1 MRFSAVFG
9 MFLEIC
15 FAFDSETDKTPKN
28 STLFSVVLS
37 LDTIGGGGV
46 EWGKWAFFLIVPE
59 KRRKRRTKTMRK
71 KSLRFISAALA
82 VSMMASTL
90 PVGAF
95 ALEVGAGETTAAV
108 SEQEAAT
115 VLSHD
120 GGTINAG
127 HYIMESGNYTGGFT
141 IDTTGDVTIDITGEV
156 TVTGVVKFLHVTGT
170 GKVII
175 NGTKDG
181 VDQKIKMTTNCKTVD
196 TEDTGIV
203 YLDAAG
209 ADVTC
214 NGGDYYSV
222 ETSNVVSAYSVF
234 CVKDGSLKLNE
245 VTAEAGNRTG
255 VVDCGKTNSSASV
268 EIHGGSFKASGI
280 DSEVI
285 DCRYKGSVSI
295 YNAKLE
301 MHNGGNYVLSAS
313 GSSADLKIYNSTVVG
328 ENENSCVTVQHGGS
342 FWAEN
347 CEFTSVG
354 NQNYNGGL
362 LYMLSGKATI
372 KDSNYVAEQNGVT
385 GILAQYLGF
394 ASLNGPHKLTVENT
408 KIKGCENAL
417 SFGYDPEG
425 SDIKLKNVTFED
437 NETDIY
443 LKNDS
448 STPTNAP
455 QVELD
460 EGTKDTAGAITVQ
473 VANPAE
479 GVQITTKTTGKDY
492 QQSLKLTSKNDG
504 WLIGYKKDADG
515 DADGE
520 YRYLTQREDD
530 KHFGLNTINA
540 TATTG
545 EGDDVITLG
554 PYAQLKEGTPV
565 NLTADIPDNARVT
578 GWKAEKIAAEG
589 VTEVY
594 GVVDYDHENPET
606 AILTMPKGDLTVT
619 AEYEIIV
626 DPGTSDTD
634 YGGDIAAG
642 VVIGGIAAV
651 GAYEV
656 GTGLYRILAM
666 DDVAMPTNR
675 IALAKLLWE
684 RAGKPEPEST
694 ALYSD
699 ISAEDTDA
707 QKAARW
713 AVEQGLMNDAEDGK
727 FHPAFPVSKLRV
739 CLTWENAKQKGLFD

>member
-1 MRFSAVFG
+1 
-9 MFLEIC
+9 
-15 FAFDSETDKTPKN
+15 
-28 STLFSVVLS
+28 
-37 LDTIGGGGV
+37 
-46 EWGKWAFFLIVPE
+46 
-59 KRRKRRTKTMRK
+59 MRK

-108 SEQEAAT
+108 SEQKAAT
-115 VLSHD
+115 SHRLE
-120 GGTINAG
+120 GGEIIDDVAYGTV
-127 HYIMESGNYTGGFT
+127 YTLSGNYTQGIT
-141 IDTTGDVTIDITGEV
+141 IKTKQDITINIDNEVTI
-156 TVTGVVKFLHVTGT
+156 TGVAKFLDVTGT
-170 GKVII
+170 GKVTI

-181 VDQKIKMTTNCKTVD
+181 VDQKIKMTTDCNVMNTG
-196 TEDTGIV
+196 DTGVV
-203 YLDAAG
+203 YLEAAG

-214 NGGDYYSV
+214 NGGDYYSE
-222 ETSNVVSAYSVF
+222 ETSDAVSTYSVF

-245 VTAEAGNRTG
+245 VIAEAGKLTR
-255 VVDCGKTNSSASV
+255 VVDCGVYTTSSLATV
-268 EIHGGSFKASGI
+268 EIQRGTFKAAGNNSG
-280 DSEVI
+280 VI
-285 DCRYKGSVSI
+285 HCGNKGTMTI
-295 YNAKLE
+295 NNATLE
-301 MHNGGNYVLSAS
+301 MHNGGNYVLAAS
-313 GSSADLKIYNSTVVG
+313 GSSAELKIYNSTVVG

-347 CEFTSVG
+347 CKFTSVG

-362 LYMLSGKATI
+362 LYMLSGEATI

-408 KIKGCENAL
+408 KIKGCKKAFNL
-417 SFGYDPEG
+417 DYDPEG

-437 NETDIY
+437 NETDLY
-443 LKNDS
+443 LKNS
-448 STPTNAP
+448 TETPTNAP

-479 GVQITTKTTGKDY
+479 GVQITTKTTDEDY
-492 QQSLKLTSKNDG
+492 QQNLKLASKNDG

-515 DADGE
+515 E
-520 YRYLTQREDD
+520 YRYLTQREGDTY
-530 KHFGLNTINA
+530 FGLNTINA

-545 EGDDVITLG
+545 EGDNATTLES
-554 PYAQLKEGTPV
+554 YAQLTEGTPV
-565 NLTADIPDNARVT
+565 KLTADIPGGKPCT
-578 GWKAEKIAAEG
+578 GWKVEKIAAEG
-589 VTEVY
+589 VTEVHDA
-594 GVVDYDHENPET
+594 GVIKYDPENPET
-606 AILTMPKGDLTVT
+606 ATLTMPDYDIFVT
-619 AEYEIIV
+619 AEYEYEDGSV

-713 AVEQGLMNDAEDGK
+713 AVEQELLNDAEDGK

>member
-1 MRFSAVFG
+1 
-9 MFLEIC
+9 
-15 FAFDSETDKTPKN
+15 
-28 STLFSVVLS
+28 
-37 LDTIGGGGV
+37 
-46 EWGKWAFFLIVPE
+46 
-59 KRRKRRTKTMRK
+59 MRK

-108 SEQEAAT
+108 SEQEAAK
-115 VLSHD
+115 SHRLD
-120 GGTINAG
+120 GGEKIGEEFVEAKGTV
-127 HYIMESGNYTGGFT
+127 YTLSGNYTKGIT
-141 IDTTGDVTIDITGEV
+141 IETKQDITINIDDEVTI
-156 TVTGVVKFLHVTGT
+156 TGVAKFLHVTGT
-170 GKVII
+170 GKVTI

-181 VDQKIKMTTNCKTVD
+181 ADQKIKMTTDHDHDVI
-196 TEDTGIV
+196 DTGYTGV
-203 YLDAAG
+203 VFLEAAG

-214 NGGDYYSV
+214 NGGDYYSK
-222 ETSNVVSAYSVF
+222 ETSHVGASYSVF

-245 VTAEAGNRTG
+245 VTAEAGWNTHVINCEG
-255 VVDCGKTNSSASV
+255 NSSASV
-268 EIHGGSFKASGI
+268 EIHGGNFKASESNSGGI
-280 DSEVI
+280 D
-285 DCRYKGSVSI
+285 CGGKGSVSI
-295 YNAKLE
+295 YNAKVE
-301 MHNGGNYVLSAS
+301 SGNYVLAVG
-313 GSSADLKIYNSTVVG
+313 GSSAELKIYNSTVVG
-328 ENENSCVTVQHGGS
+328 ENKSSCVTVQYGGS

-354 NQNYNGGL
+354 NQSYSGGF

-372 KDSNYVAEQNGVT
+372 KDSNYVAEQNGLT
-385 GILAQYLGF
+385 GILAQYLTVPG
-394 ASLNGPHKLTVENT
+394 LTGPHKLTVENT
-408 KIKGCENAL
+408 KIKGCKEAFNL
-417 SFGYDPEG
+417 EYDPEG
-425 SDIKLKNVTFED
+425 SDIKLKNVTFEN

-443 LKNDS
+443 LENDS
-448 STPTNAP
+448 STPANAP
-455 QVELD
+455 QVKLD

-473 VANPAE
+473 VAHPAE

-492 QQSLKLTSKNDG
+492 QQSLKLTSKNDD

-515 DADGE
+515 E
-520 YRYLTQREDD
+520 YRYLTKREGDNY
-530 KHFGLNTINA
+530 FGLNTINA

-545 EGDDVITLG
+545 EGDNATTLES
-554 PYAQLKEGTPV
+554 YAQLTEGTPV
-565 NLTADIPDNARVT
+565 KLTADIPGGKPCT
-578 GWKAEKIAAEG
+578 GWKVEKIAAEG
-589 VTEVY
+589 VTEVHDA
-594 GVVDYDHENPET
+594 GVIKYDPENPET
-606 AILTMPKGDLTVT
+606 ATLTMPDYDIFVT
-619 AEYEIIV
+619 AEYKYEGEIV
-626 DPGTSDTD
+626 DPGTGDTD

-713 AVEQGLMNDAEDGK
+713 AVEQELLNDAEDGK

>member
-1 MRFSAVFG
+1 
-9 MFLEIC
+9 
-15 FAFDSETDKTPKN
+15 
-28 STLFSVVLS
+28 
-37 LDTIGGGGV
+37 
-46 EWGKWAFFLIVPE
+46 
-59 KRRKRRTKTMRK
+59 MRK

-108 SEQEAAT
+108 SEQKAAT
-115 VLSHD
+115 PCHLD
-120 GGTINAG
+120 GGKTIG
-127 HYIMESGNYTGGFT
+127 ETFVETYGTVYTLSGNYTQGIT
-141 IDTTGDVTIDITGEV
+141 IETKQDITINIEGEV
-156 TVTGVVKFLHVTGT
+156 TITGVAKFLDVTGT
-170 GKVII
+170 GKVTI

-181 VDQKIKMTTNCKTVD
+181 VDQKIKMTTNFGEVGG
-196 TEDTGIV
+196 DTGIV

-214 NGGDYYSV
+214 NGGDYYSE
-222 ETSNVVSAYSVF
+222 ETSDVGSTYSVF

-245 VTAEAGNRTG
+245 VIAEAGESTK
-255 VVDCGKTNSSASV
+255 VVDCGVYQTSSLATV
-268 EIHGGSFKASGI
+268 EIQGGTFKAAGGNSG
-280 DSEVI
+280 VI
-285 DCRYKGSVSI
+285 DCGNKGTMTI
-295 YNAKLE
+295 NNTTLE
-301 MHNGGNYVLSAS
+301 MHNGGSYVLAVG
-313 GSSADLKIYNSTVVG
+313 GSSAELKIYNSTVVG
-328 ENENSCVTVQHGGS
+328 ENENSCVTVQSGGS

-354 NQNYNGGL
+354 NRNYNGGL

-372 KDSNYVAEQNGVT
+372 KDSNYVAEQSGVNGIRT
-385 GILAQYLGF
+385 SYMLYG
-394 ASLNGPHKLTVENT
+394 LNGPHKLTVENT

-437 NETDIY
+437 NKTDIY
-443 LKNDS
+443 LSNDS

-504 WLIGYKKDADG
+504 WLIGYEKDADG

-520 YRYLTQREDD
+520 YRYLTKREGD
-530 KHFGLNTINA
+530 KYFGLNTINA

-545 EGDDVITLG
+545 EGDNVTTLK

-565 NLTADIPDNARVT
+565 NLTADILEGKKFT
-578 GWKAEKIAAEG
+578 GWKVEKVADGTPVTGLLDAE
-589 VTEVY
+589 TENTENTSFSMPE
-594 GVVDYDHENPET
+594 YDV
-606 AILTMPKGDLTVT
+606 IIT
-619 AEYEIIV
+619 AEYENEIVV
-626 DPGTSDTD
+626 DPGTGDSD

-675 IALAKLLWE
+675 LALAKLLWE
-684 RAGKPEPEST
+684 RAGKPEPEGT

-699 ISAEDTDA
+699 ISAEDTNA

-713 AVEQGLMNDAEDGK
+713 AVEQELLNDDDSVEGELK

-739 CLTWENAKQKGLFD
+739 CLTWEKAKQKGLFDQNTEA

>member
-1 MRFSAVFG
+1 
-9 MFLEIC
+9 
-15 FAFDSETDKTPKN
+15 
-28 STLFSVVLS
+28 
-37 LDTIGGGGV
+37 
-46 EWGKWAFFLIVPE
+46 
-59 KRRKRRTKTMRK
+59 MRK

-95 ALEVGAGETTAAV
+95 ALEVGAADPAAAV
-108 SEQEAAT
+108 SEQKAAT
-115 VLSHD
+115 SHRL
-120 GGTINAG
+120 GGGEIIGEGFVKAYGTV
-127 HYIMESGNYTGGFT
+127 YTLSGNYTQSIT
-141 IDTTGDVTIDITGEV
+141 IETKQDITINIDDEVTI
-156 TVTGVVKFLHVTGT
+156 TGVAKFLDVTGT
-170 GKVII
+170 GKVTI

-181 VDQKIKMTTNCKTVD
+181 VDQKIKMTTDHDHDVI
-196 TEDTGIV
+196 DTGYTGV
-203 YLDAAG
+203 VFLEAAG

-214 NGGDYYSV
+214 NGGDYYSK
-222 ETSNVVSAYSVF
+222 ETSHVGASYSVF

-245 VTAEAGNRTG
+245 VTAEAGWNTHVINCEG
-255 VVDCGKTNSSASV
+255 NSSASV
-268 EIHGGSFKASGI
+268 EIHGGNFKASESNSGGI
-280 DSEVI
+280 D
-285 DCRYKGSVSI
+285 CGGKGSVSI
-295 YNAKLE
+295 YNAKVE
-301 MHNGGNYVLSAS
+301 SGNYVLAVG
-313 GSSADLKIYNSTVVG
+313 GSSAELKIYNSTVVG
-328 ENENSCVTVQHGGS
+328 ENKSSCVTVQYGGS

-354 NQNYNGGL
+354 NQSYSGGL
-362 LYMLSGKATI
+362 LFMLSGEATI
-372 KDSNYVAEQNGVT
+372 KDSNYVAKQNGVT
-385 GILAQYLGF
+385 GILAQYLTVPG
-394 ASLNGPHKLTVENT
+394 LTGPHKLTVENT
-408 KIKGCENAL
+408 KIKGCKEAFNL
-417 SFGYDPEG
+417 EYDPEG

-437 NETDIY
+437 NETDLY
-443 LKNDS
+443 LKNS
-448 STPTNAP
+448 TETPTNAP

-460 EGTKDTAGAITVQ
+460 EGTKDTAGAITVE
-473 VANPAE
+473 VAHPAE

-504 WLIGYKKDADG
+504 WLIGYEK

-520 YRYLTQREDD
+520 YRYLTQREGDTY
-530 KHFGLNTINA
+530 FGLNTINA

-545 EGDDVITLG
+545 EGDNVTTLK

-565 NLTADIPDNARVT
+565 NLTADILEGKKFARWKVEKVADGTPVT
-578 GWKAEKIAAEG
+578 GLLDAE
-589 VTEVY
+589 TENTENTSFSMPE
-594 GVVDYDHENPET
+594 YDV
-606 AILTMPKGDLTVT
+606 IIT
-619 AEYEIIV
+619 AEYENESIV

-713 AVEQGLMNDAEDGK
+713 AVEQELLNDAEDGK

-739 CLTWENAKQKGLFD
+739 CLTWNAAREMGLFDKTEA

>member
-1 MRFSAVFG
+1 
-9 MFLEIC
+9 
-15 FAFDSETDKTPKN
+15 
-28 STLFSVVLS
+28 
-37 LDTIGGGGV
+37 
-46 EWGKWAFFLIVPE
+46 
-59 KRRKRRTKTMRK
+59 MRK

-108 SEQEAAT
+108 SEQKAAT
-115 VLSHD
+115 PCHLD
-120 GGTINAG
+120 GGKTIG
-127 HYIMESGNYTGGFT
+127 ETFVETYGTVYTLSGNYTQGIT
-141 IDTTGDVTIDITGEV
+141 IETKQDITINIEGEV
-156 TVTGVVKFLHVTGT
+156 TITGVAKFLDVTGT
-170 GKVII
+170 GKVTI

-181 VDQKIKMTTNCKTVD
+181 ADQKIKMTTDFNVMNTG
-196 TEDTGIV
+196 DTGVV
-203 YLDAAG
+203 YLEAAG

-214 NGGDYYSV
+214 NGGDYYSK
-222 ETSNVVSAYSVF
+222 ETSDVISTYSVF
-234 CVKDGSLKLNE
+234 CVKDGSLKLNA
-245 VTAEAGNRTG
+245 VTAEAGKSTD
-255 VVDCGKTNSSASV
+255 VVDCGGTNSSASV
-268 EIHGGSFKASGI
+268 EIHGGSFKASG
-280 DSEVI
+280 SNSGVI
-285 DCRYKGSVSI
+285 DCNSKGTI
-295 YNAKLE
+295 YNATLE
-301 MHNGGNYVLSAS
+301 MHNGGSYVLAAG

-328 ENENSCVTVQHGGS
+328 ENENSCVSVQHGGS

-354 NQNYNGGL
+354 NQNYHGGL
-362 LYMLSGKATI
+362 LYMLSGEATI

-394 ASLNGPHKLTVENT
+394 AFLNGPHKLTVENT
-408 KIKGCENAL
+408 KIKGCEKAL

-460 EGTKDTAGAITVQ
+460 EGTKDTVGAITVQ

-492 QQSLKLTSKNDG
+492 QQNLKLTGKNDD
-504 WLIGYKKDADG
+504 WLIGYKK

-520 YRYLTQREDD
+520 YRYLTQRKGD
-530 KHFGLNTINA
+530 KYFGLNTINA

-545 EGDDVITLG
+545 EGDNVTTLK
-554 PYAQLKEGTPV
+554 PYAQLKKGTPV
-565 NLTADIPDNARVT
+565 KLTADILEGKKFARWKVEKVADGTLVT
-578 GWKAEKIAAEG
+578 GLLDAE
-589 VTEVY
+589 TENT
-594 GVVDYDHENPET
+594 ENTSFSMPEDDV
-606 AILTMPKGDLTVT
+606 IIT
-619 AEYEIIV
+619 AEYENESIV
-626 DPGTSDTD
+626 DPGTGDSD

-739 CLTWENAKQKGLFD
+739 CLTWNAAREMGLFDKTEA

>member
-1 MRFSAVFG
+1 
-9 MFLEIC
+9 
-15 FAFDSETDKTPKN
+15 
-28 STLFSVVLS
+28 
-37 LDTIGGGGV
+37 
-46 EWGKWAFFLIVPE
+46 
-59 KRRKRRTKTMRK
+59 MRK

-127 HYIMESGNYTGGFT
+127 HYIMEGGNYTGGFT

-156 TVTGVVKFLHVTGT
+156 TVTGVFKFLHVTGT

-181 VDQKIKMTTNCKTVD
+181 VDQKIKMTTTFREVD

-234 CVKDGSLKLNE
+234 CVKDGSLKLNK
-245 VTAEAGNRTG
+245 VTAEAGNRTD

-280 DSEVI
+280 DSKVI
-285 DCRYKGSVSI
+285 DCNSKGTI
-295 YNAKLE
+295 YNATLE
-301 MHNGGNYVLSAS
+301 MHNGGNYVLTAS

-354 NQNYNGGL
+354 NKNYNGGL
-362 LYMLSGKATI
+362 LYMLSGEATI

-394 ASLNGPHKLTVENT
+394 AFLNGPHKLTVENT
-408 KIKGCENAL
+408 KIKGCKKAFDL
-417 SFGYDPEG
+417 DYDREG
-425 SDIKLKNVTFED
+425 SDIELKNVTFED

-448 STPTNAP
+448 STPANAP

-460 EGTKDTAGAITVQ
+460 EGTKDTTGAITVE

-492 QQSLKLTSKNDG
+492 QQSLKLTSKNDD
-504 WLIGYKKDADG
+504 WLIGYEK

-520 YRYLTQREDD
+520 YRYLTKREGDNY
-530 KHFGLNTINA
+530 FGLNTINA

-545 EGDDVITLG
+545 EGDNAATLES
-554 PYAQLKEGTPV
+554 YAQLKEGTPV
-565 NLTADIPDNARVT
+565 KLTADILDNARVT
-578 GWKAEKIAAEG
+578 GWKVEKIAAEG
-589 VTEVY
+589 VIEVY
-594 GVVDYDHENPET
+594 DVVDYDHENPET
-606 AILTMPKGDLTVT
+606 ATLTMPHYDIFVT
-619 AEYEIIV
+619 AEYVYEDGSV

-713 AVEQGLMNDAEDGK
+713 AVEQGLLNDAEDGK

>member
-1 MRFSAVFG
+1 
-9 MFLEIC
+9 
-15 FAFDSETDKTPKN
+15 
-28 STLFSVVLS
+28 
-37 LDTIGGGGV
+37 
-46 EWGKWAFFLIVPE
+46 
-59 KRRKRRTKTMRK
+59 MRK

-108 SEQEAAT
+108 SEQKAAT
-115 VLSHD
+115 SHRLD
-120 GGTINAG
+120 GGETIDEDFVKVNGAV
-127 HYIMESGNYTGGFT
+127 YTLSGNYTSGIT
-141 IDTTGDVTIDITGEV
+141 IETTQDITITINIDDEVTI
-156 TVTGVVKFLHVTGT
+156 TGVAKFLDVTGT
-170 GKVII
+170 GKVTI
-175 NGTKDG
+175 NGTKGG
-181 VDQKIKMTTNCKTVD
+181 VDQKIKMTTDYDVIN
-196 TEDTGIV
+196 TGYTGVV
-203 YLDAAG
+203 YLEAAG

-214 NGGDYYSV
+214 NGGDYYSK
-222 ETSNVVSAYSVF
+222 ETSRVNASYSVF
-234 CVKDGSLKLNE
+234 CVEDGSLKLNE
-245 VTAEAGNRTG
+245 VTAEAGRNTH
-255 VVDCGKTNSSASV
+255 VISCGGNSSASV
-268 EIHGGSFKASGI
+268 EIHGGNFKASERTSGGI
-280 DSEVI
+280 A
-285 DCRYKGSVSI
+285 CGGKGSVSI
-295 YNAKLE
+295 YNAKVE
-301 MHNGGNYVLSAS
+301 SGNYVLAVG
-313 GSSADLKIYNSTVVG
+313 GSSAELKIYNSTVVG
-328 ENENSCVTVQHGGS
+328 GYDDSCVTVQSGGS

-362 LYMLSGKATI
+362 LFMLSGEATI
-372 KDSNYVAEQNGVT
+372 KDSNYVAELNGVT
-385 GILAQYLGF
+385 GILAQYLTVPG
-394 ASLNGPHKLTVENT
+394 LPGPHKLTVENT
-408 KIKGCENAL
+408 KIKGCKKAFNLE
-417 SFGYDPEG
+417 YDPEG
-425 SDIKLKNVTFED
+425 SDIELKNVTFED
-437 NETDIY
+437 NETDLY
-443 LKNDS
+443 LKNS
-448 STPTNAP
+448 TETPTDAP

-492 QQSLKLTSKNDG
+492 QQNLKLTGKNDG

-545 EGDDVITLG
+545 EGDNVTTLK

-565 NLTADIPDNARVT
+565 NLTADIPEGKKFARWKVEKVADGTPVT
-578 GWKAEKIAAEG
+578 GLLDAE
-589 VTEVY
+589 TENTENTSFSMPE
-594 GVVDYDHENPET
+594 YDV
-606 AILTMPKGDLTVT
+606 IIT
-619 AEYEIIV
+619 AEYEDEITV
-626 DPGTSDTD
+626 DPGTGDGD

-713 AVEQGLMNDAEDGK
+713 AVEQELLNDAEDGK

>member
-1 MRFSAVFG
+1 
-9 MFLEIC
+9 
-15 FAFDSETDKTPKN
+15 
-28 STLFSVVLS
+28 
-37 LDTIGGGGV
+37 
-46 EWGKWAFFLIVPE
+46 
-59 KRRKRRTKTMRK
+59 MRK

-108 SEQEAAT
+108 SEQKAAT
-115 VLSHD
+115 PCHLD
-120 GGTINAG
+120 GGKTIG
-127 HYIMESGNYTGGFT
+127 ETFVETYGTVYTLSGNYTQGIT
-141 IDTTGDVTIDITGEV
+141 IETKQDITINIDDEVTI
-156 TVTGVVKFLHVTGT
+156 TGVAKFLNVTGT
-170 GKVII
+170 GKVTI

-181 VDQKIKMTTNCKTVD
+181 VDQKIKMTTDCNVMNTG
-196 TEDTGIV
+196 DTGVV
-203 YLDAAG
+203 YLEAAG

-214 NGGDYYSV
+214 NGGDYYSK
-222 ETSNVVSAYSVF
+222 ETSEVNSTYSVF

-245 VTAEAGNRTG
+245 VTAEAGERTN
-255 VVDCGKTNSSASV
+255 VIDCGGNSSASV
-268 EIHGGSFKASGI
+268 EIHGGNFKASGI
-280 DSEVI
+280 NSGGI
-285 DCRYKGSVSI
+285 DCRGKGSVSI
-295 YNAKLE
+295 YNAKVE
-301 MHNGGNYVLSAS
+301 SGNYVLAVG
-313 GSSADLKIYNSTVVG
+313 GSSAELKIYNSTVVG
-328 ENENSCVTVQHGGS
+328 ENENSCVTVQSGGS

-354 NQNYNGGL
+354 NRNYNGGL

-372 KDSNYVAEQNGVT
+372 KDSNYVAERNSVT
-385 GILAQYLGF
+385 GILAQYLDF
-394 ASLNGPHKLTVENT
+394 AFLNGPHKLTVENT
-408 KIKGCENAL
+408 KIKGCEKAFEL
-417 SFGYDPEG
+417 EYDREG
-425 SDIKLKNVTFED
+425 SDIELKNVTFED

-448 STPTNAP
+448 STPANAP

-492 QQSLKLTSKNDG
+492 QQNLKLASKNDG
-504 WLIGYKKDADG
+504 WLIGYEKDADG

-520 YRYLTQREDD
+520 YRYLTQRKGD
-530 KHFGLNTINA
+530 KYFGLNTINA

-545 EGDDVITLG
+545 EGDNVTTLG
-554 PYAQLKEGTPV
+554 PYAQVKEDTEV
-565 NLTADIPDNARVT
+565 TLTANAASGDTASGDKKFVR
-578 GWKAEKIAAEG
+578 WKAEK
-589 VTEVY
+589 VTADSVEDVSSLI
-594 GVVDYDHENPET
+594 VADSENPET
-606 AILTMPKGDLTVT
+606 ATLTMPNYDIFVT
-619 AEYEIIV
+619 AEYEEGATV
-626 DPGTSDTD
+626 DPGTGDSD

-713 AVEQGLMNDAEDGK
+713 AVEQELLNDAEDGK

>member
-1 MRFSAVFG
+1 
-9 MFLEIC
+9 
-15 FAFDSETDKTPKN
+15 
-28 STLFSVVLS
+28 
-37 LDTIGGGGV
+37 
-46 EWGKWAFFLIVPE
+46 
-59 KRRKRRTKTMRK
+59 MRK

-95 ALEVGAGETTAAV
+95 ALEVGAGETTATV
-108 SEQEAAT
+108 SEQEAAK
-115 VLSHD
+115 SHRLD
-120 GGTINAG
+120 GGEKIGEEFVETKG
-127 HYIMESGNYTGGFT
+127 TVYTLSGNYTKGIT
-141 IDTTGDVTIDITGEV
+141 IETKQDITINIDDEVTI
-156 TVTGVVKFLHVTGT
+156 TGVAKFLHVTGT
-170 GKVII
+170 GKVTI

-181 VDQKIKMTTNCKTVD
+181 ADQNIKMTTDFGVIKTG
-196 TEDTGIV
+196 DTGIV

-214 NGGDYYSV
+214 NGGDYYSE
-222 ETSNVVSAYSVF
+222 ETSDVGSTYSVF

-245 VTAEAGNRTG
+245 VIAEAGKSTG
-255 VVDCGKTNSSASV
+255 AVDCGVYKTSSLATV
-268 EIHGGSFKASGI
+268 EIQGGTFKAAGSN
-280 DSEVI
+280 SRVI
-285 DCRYKGSVSI
+285 RCGNKGTMTI
-295 YNAKLE
+295 NNATLE
-301 MHNGGNYVLSAS
+301 MHNGGNYVLAAS
-313 GSSADLKIYNSTVVG
+313 GSGAELKIYNSTVVG
-328 ENENSCVTVQHGGS
+328 ENENSCVTVQSGGS

-354 NQNYNGGL
+354 NRNYNGGL
-362 LYMLSGKATI
+362 LYMLSGEATI
-372 KDSNYVAEQNGVT
+372 KDSNYVAERNSVT
-385 GILAQYLGF
+385 GILAQYKTIPG
-394 ASLNGPHKLTVENT
+394 LNGPHKLTVENT

-417 SFGYDPEG
+417 SFGYCPNG
-425 SDIKLKNVTFED
+425 SDIELKNVTFED
-437 NETDIY
+437 NKTDIY

-448 STPTNAP
+448 STPANAP

-460 EGTKDTAGAITVQ
+460 EGTKDTAGAITVE
-473 VANPAE
+473 VAYPAE

-515 DADGE
+515 E
-520 YRYLTQREDD
+520 YRYLTKREGDNY
-530 KHFGLNTINA
+530 FGLNTIKA
-540 TATTG
+540 TATTV
-545 EGDDVITLG
+545 EGDNVTTLG
-554 PYAQLKEGTPV
+554 PYAQLKEDTPV
-565 NLTADIPDNARVT
+565 KLTADIPGNARVT

-589 VTEVY
+589 VIEVHD
-594 GVVDYDHENPET
+594 VVNYDHENPET
-606 AILTMPKGDLTVT
+606 ATMTMPDYDIFVT
-619 AEYEIIV
+619 AEYEEGATV
-626 DPGTSDTD
+626 DPGTGDTD

-713 AVEQGLMNDAEDGK
+713 AVEQELLNDAEDGK

-739 CLTWENAKQKGLFD
+739 CLTWEKAKQKGLFD

>member
-1 MRFSAVFG
+1 
-9 MFLEIC
+9 
-15 FAFDSETDKTPKN
+15 
-28 STLFSVVLS
+28 
-37 LDTIGGGGV
+37 
-46 EWGKWAFFLIVPE
+46 
-59 KRRKRRTKTMRK
+59 MRK

-95 ALEVGAGETTAAV
+95 ALEVGAADPAATV
-108 SEQEAAT
+108 SEQKAAT
-115 VLSHD
+115 SHRLE
-120 GGTINAG
+120 GGEIIDDVAYGTV
-127 HYIMESGNYTGGFT
+127 YTLSGNYTQGIT
-141 IDTTGDVTIDITGEV
+141 IKTKQDITINIDNEVTI
-156 TVTGVVKFLHVTGT
+156 TGVAKFLDVTGT
-170 GKVII
+170 GKVTI

-181 VDQKIKMTTNCKTVD
+181 VDQKIKMTTDCNVMNTG
-196 TEDTGIV
+196 DTGVV
-203 YLDAAG
+203 YLEAAG

-214 NGGDYYSV
+214 NGGDYYSE
-222 ETSNVVSAYSVF
+222 ETSDAVSTYSVF

-245 VTAEAGNRTG
+245 VIAEAGKLTR
-255 VVDCGKTNSSASV
+255 VVDCGVYTTSSLATV
-268 EIHGGSFKASGI
+268 EIQRGTFKAAGNNSG
-280 DSEVI
+280 VI
-285 DCRYKGSVSI
+285 HCGNKGTMTI
-295 YNAKLE
+295 NNATLE
-301 MHNGGNYVLSAS
+301 MHNGGNYVLAAS
-313 GSSADLKIYNSTVVG
+313 GSSAELKIYNSTVVG

-347 CEFTSVG
+347 CKFTSVG

-362 LYMLSGKATI
+362 LYMLSGEATI
-372 KDSNYVAEQNGVT
+372 KDSNYVAEQNGLT
-385 GILAQYLGF
+385 GILAQYLTVPG
-394 ASLNGPHKLTVENT
+394 LTGPHKLTVENT
-408 KIKGCENAL
+408 KIKGCKEAFNL
-417 SFGYDPEG
+417 EYDPEG

-437 NETDIY
+437 NETDLY
-443 LKNDS
+443 LKNS
-448 STPTNAP
+448 TETPTNAP

-460 EGTKDTAGAITVQ
+460 EGTKDTAGAITVE
-473 VANPAE
+473 VANPAD
-479 GVQITTKTTGKDY
+479 GVQITTKNTGKDY
-492 QQSLKLTSKNDG
+492 QQNLKLTSKNDG
-504 WLIGYKKDADG
+504 WLIGYEKDAG
-515 DADGE
+515 GE
-520 YRYLTQREDD
+520 YRYLTQRKGD
-530 KHFGLNTINA
+530 KYYGLNTISA

-545 EGDDVITLG
+545 EGDNVTTLK
-554 PYAQLKEGTPV
+554 PYAQLKEDTPV
-565 NLTADIPDNARVT
+565 KLTADILEGKKFARWKVEKVADGTPVT
-578 GWKAEKIAAEG
+578 GLLDAE
-589 VTEVY
+589 TENTENTSFSMPE
-594 GVVDYDHENPET
+594 YDV
-606 AILTMPKGDLTVT
+606 IIT
-619 AEYEIIV
+619 AEYEDEITV
-626 DPGTSDTD
+626 DPGTGDSD

>member
-1 MRFSAVFG
+1 
-9 MFLEIC
+9 
-15 FAFDSETDKTPKN
+15 
-28 STLFSVVLS
+28 
-37 LDTIGGGGV
+37 
-46 EWGKWAFFLIVPE
+46 
-59 KRRKRRTKTMRK
+59 MRK

-108 SEQEAAT
+108 SEQKAAT
-115 VLSHD
+115 SHRL
-120 GGTINAG
+120 GGGEIIGEGLVETYG
-127 HYIMESGNYTGGFT
+127 TVYTLSGNYTQGIT
-141 IDTTGDVTIDITGEV
+141 IETKQDITINIDDEVTI
-156 TVTGVVKFLHVTGT
+156 TGVAKFLDVTGT
-170 GKVII
+170 GKVTI

-181 VDQKIKMTTNCKTVD
+181 VDQKIKMTTDCNVMNTG
-196 TEDTGIV
+196 DTGVV
-203 YLDAAG
+203 YLEAAG

-214 NGGDYYSV
+214 NGGDYYSE
-222 ETSNVVSAYSVF
+222 ETSDAVSTYSVF
-234 CVKDGSLKLNE
+234 CVKDGSLKLNK
-245 VTAEAGNRTG
+245 VTAEAGNRTD

-280 DSEVI
+280 DSKVI
-285 DCRYKGSVSI
+285 DCNSKGTI
-295 YNAKLE
+295 YNATLE
-301 MHNGGNYVLSAS
+301 MHNGGNYVLTAS

-347 CEFTSVG
+347 CKFTSVG
-354 NQNYNGGL
+354 NRNYNGGL
-362 LYMLSGKATI
+362 LYMLSGEATI

-394 ASLNGPHKLTVENT
+394 AFLNGPHKLTVENT
-408 KIKGCENAL
+408 KIKGCEKAL

-425 SDIKLKNVTFED
+425 SDIKLKNVTFE
-437 NETDIY
+437 NNKTDIY
-443 LKNDS
+443 LSNDS

-473 VANPAE
+473 VANPAD

-492 QQSLKLTSKNDG
+492 QQNLKLTGKNDD
-504 WLIGYKKDADG
+504 WLIGYKK

-520 YRYLTQREDD
+520 YRYLTQRKGNEYY
-530 KHFGLNTINA
+530 GLNTINA

-545 EGDDVITLG
+545 EGDNVTTLG
-554 PYAQLKEGTPV
+554 PYAQVKEGTEV
-565 NLTADIPDNARVT
+565 TLTANILE
-578 GWKAEKIAAEG
+578 GKQFSHWKAEK
-589 VTEVY
+589 VTTDRVEDVSSLI
-594 GVVDYDHENPET
+594 VADSENPET
-606 AILTMPKGDLTVT
+606 ATLTMPDYDIFVT
-619 AEYEIIV
+619 AEYEEGATV
-626 DPGTSDTD
+626 DPGTGDSD

-713 AVEQGLMNDAEDGK
+713 AVEQELLNDDDSVEGELK

-739 CLTWENAKQKGLFD
+739 CLTWEKAKQKGLFDQNTEA

>member
-1 MRFSAVFG
+1 
-9 MFLEIC
+9 
-15 FAFDSETDKTPKN
+15 
-28 STLFSVVLS
+28 
-37 LDTIGGGGV
+37 
-46 EWGKWAFFLIVPE
+46 
-59 KRRKRRTKTMRK
+59 MRK

-95 ALEVGAGETTAAV
+95 ALEVGAADPAAAV
-108 SEQEAAT
+108 SEQKAAT
-115 VLSHD
+115 SHRLNGNETID
-120 GGTINAG
+120 EDFVKAKGTV
-127 HYIMESGNYTGGFT
+127 YTLSGNYTQGIT
-141 IDTTGDVTIDITGEV
+141 IETKQDITINIDDEVTI
-156 TVTGVVKFLHVTGT
+156 TGVAKFLHVTGT
-170 GKVII
+170 GKVTI

-181 VDQKIKMTTNCKTVD
+181 ADQNIKMTTNFDVINTG
-196 TEDTGIV
+196 DTGIV

-214 NGGDYYSV
+214 NGGDYYSE
-222 ETSNVVSAYSVF
+222 ETSDVGSTYSVF
-234 CVKDGSLKLNE
+234 CVKDGSLKLNA
-245 VTAEAGNRTG
+245 VTAEAGKSTD
-255 VVDCGKTNSSASV
+255 VVDCGETNSSASV
-268 EIHGGSFKASGI
+268 EIHGGSFKASG
-280 DSEVI
+280 SNSGVI
-285 DCRYKGSVSI
+285 DCDSKGTI
-295 YNAKLE
+295 YNATLE
-301 MHNGGNYVLSAS
+301 MHNGGSYVLAAS

-354 NQNYNGGL
+354 NRNYNGGL
-362 LYMLSGKATI
+362 LSMLSGKATI
-372 KDSNYVAEQNGVT
+372 KDSSYVAKQSGVNG
-385 GILAQYLGF
+385 IRAQYLTIPGL
-394 ASLNGPHKLTVENT
+394 AGPHKLTVENT
-408 KIKGCENAL
+408 KIKGCEKAL

-425 SDIKLKNVTFED
+425 SDIKLENVTFE
-437 NETDIY
+437 NNKTDIY
-443 LKNDS
+443 LSNDS

-473 VANPAE
+473 VANPAD

-492 QQSLKLTSKNDG
+492 QQNLKLTGKNDD
-504 WLIGYKKDADG
+504 WLIGYKK

-520 YRYLTQREDD
+520 YRYLTQRKGNEYY
-530 KHFGLNTINA
+530 GLNTINA

-545 EGDDVITLG
+545 EGDNVTTLG
-554 PYAQLKEGTPV
+554 PYAQVKEGTPV

-578 GWKAEKIAAEG
+578 GWKVEKIAADG
-589 VTEVY
+589 VTEMQ
-594 GVVDYDHENPET
+594 GVVEYDAENPET
-606 AILTMPKGDLTVT
+606 ATLTMPDDDIFVT
-619 AEYEIIV
+619 AEYEEGATG

-684 RAGKPEPEST
+684 RTGKPEPEST

-713 AVEQGLMNDAEDGK
+713 AVEQELLNDAEDGK

-739 CLTWENAKQKGLFD
+739 CLTWENAKQKGLFDKTEA

>member
-1 MRFSAVFG
+1 
-9 MFLEIC
+9 
-15 FAFDSETDKTPKN
+15 
-28 STLFSVVLS
+28 
-37 LDTIGGGGV
+37 
-46 EWGKWAFFLIVPE
+46 
-59 KRRKRRTKTMRK
+59 MRK

-95 ALEVGAGETTAAV
+95 ALEVGAADPAAAV
-108 SEQEAAT
+108 SEQKAAT
-115 VLSHD
+115 SHRL
-120 GGTINAG
+120 GGGEIIGEGFVKAYGTV
-127 HYIMESGNYTGGFT
+127 YTLSGNYTQSINIETKQDIT
-141 IDTTGDVTIDITGEV
+141 INIDDEVTI
-156 TVTGVVKFLHVTGT
+156 TGVAKFLDVTGT
-170 GKVII
+170 GKVTI

-181 VDQKIKMTTNCKTVD
+181 VDQKIKMTTDHDHDVI
-196 TEDTGIV
+196 DTGYTGV
-203 YLDAAG
+203 VFLEAAG

-214 NGGDYYSV
+214 NGGDYYSKEMSHV
-222 ETSNVVSAYSVF
+222 GASYSVF

-245 VTAEAGNRTG
+245 VTAEAGWNTHVINCEG
-255 VVDCGKTNSSASV
+255 NSSASV
-268 EIHGGSFKASGI
+268 EIHGGNFKASESNSGGI
-280 DSEVI
+280 D
-285 DCRYKGSVSI
+285 CGGKGSVSI
-295 YNAKLE
+295 YNAKVE
-301 MHNGGNYVLSAS
+301 SGNYVLAVG
-313 GSSADLKIYNSTVVG
+313 GSSAELKIYNSTVVG
-328 ENENSCVTVQHGGS
+328 ENKSSCVTVQYGGS

-354 NQNYNGGL
+354 NQSYSGGF

-372 KDSNYVAEQNGVT
+372 KDSNYVAEQNGLT
-385 GILAQYLGF
+385 GILAQYLTVPG
-394 ASLNGPHKLTVENT
+394 LTGPHKLTVENT
-408 KIKGCENAL
+408 KIKGCKEAFNL
-417 SFGYDPEG
+417 EYDPEG
-425 SDIKLKNVTFED
+425 SDIKLKNVTFEN

-443 LKNDS
+443 LENDS
-448 STPTNAP
+448 STPANAP
-455 QVELD
+455 QVKLD
-460 EGTKDTAGAITVQ
+460 KGTKDTAGAITVE
-473 VANPAE
+473 VENPAN
-479 GVQITTKTTGKDY
+479 GVQITTKTTDEDY
-492 QQSLKLTSKNDG
+492 QQNLKLASKNDG

-515 DADGE
+515 E
-520 YRYLTQREDD
+520 YRYLTEREGDNY
-530 KHFGLNTINA
+530 FGLNTINA

-545 EGDDVITLG
+545 EGDNATTLES
-554 PYAQLKEGTPV
+554 YAQLTEGTPV
-565 NLTADIPDNARVT
+565 KLTADIPDNARVT
-578 GWKAEKIAAEG
+578 GWKVEKIAAEG
-589 VTEVY
+589 VIEVY

-606 AILTMPKGDLTVT
+606 ATLTMPNYDIFVT
-619 AEYEIIV
+619 AEYEEGATV
-626 DPGTSDTD
+626 DPGTGDSD

-713 AVEQGLMNDAEDGK
+713 AVEQELLNDAEDGK

-739 CLTWENAKQKGLFD
+739 CLTWENARQKGLFDQNTEA

>member
-1 MRFSAVFG
+1 
-9 MFLEIC
+9 
-15 FAFDSETDKTPKN
+15 
-28 STLFSVVLS
+28 
-37 LDTIGGGGV
+37 
-46 EWGKWAFFLIVPE
+46 
-59 KRRKRRTKTMRK
+59 MRK

-95 ALEVGAGETTAAV
+95 ALEVGAADPAATV
-108 SEQEAAT
+108 SEQKAAT
-115 VLSHD
+115 SHRLE
-120 GGTINAG
+120 GGKIIDEGFVEAHGTV
-127 HYIMESGNYTGGFT
+127 YTLSGNYTQG
-141 IDTTGDVTIDITGEV
+141 ISITTSKDITINIEGEV
-156 TVTGVVKFLHVTGT
+156 TVTGVVKFLYVTGT
-170 GKVII
+170 GKVTI

-181 VDQKIKMTTNCKTVD
+181 AAIKMTTNCEAVD
-196 TEDTGIV
+196 TIDSGIV

-214 NGGDYYSV
+214 NGGDYYSE
-222 ETSNVVSAYSVF
+222 ETSDIWSTYSVF
-234 CVKDGSLKLNE
+234 CVKDGSLKLNA
-245 VTAEAGNRTG
+245 VTAEAGKGTD
-255 VVDCGKTNSSASV
+255 VVDCGETNSSATNSSASV

-280 DSEVI
+280 ASGVI
-285 DCRYKGSVSI
+285 DCNSKGTI
-295 YNAKLE
+295 YNATLE
-301 MHNGGNYVLSAS
+301 MHNGGNYVLAV
-313 GSSADLKIYNSTVVG
+313 GSSSGELKIYNSTVVG
-328 ENENSCVTVQHGGS
+328 ENEKSCVTVQYGGS

-362 LYMLSGKATI
+362 LYMLSGEATI
-372 KDSNYVAEQNGVT
+372 KDSNYVAKQNGVT
-385 GILAQYLGF
+385 GILAQYLNF
-394 ASLNGPHKLTVENT
+394 AFLNGPHKLTVENT
-408 KIKGCENAL
+408 KIKGCEKAFEL
-417 SFGYDPEG
+417 EYDREG
-425 SDIKLKNVTFED
+425 SDIKLKNVTFE
-437 NETDIY
+437 NNKTDIY
-443 LKNDS
+443 LSNDS
-448 STPTNAP
+448 STPTDAP

-492 QQSLKLTSKNDG
+492 QQNLKLTSKNDD
-504 WLIGYKKDADG
+504 WLIGYEKDADG

-520 YRYLTQREDD
+520 YRYLTQRKDD
-530 KHFGLNTINA
+530 KYFGLNTINA

-545 EGDDVITLG
+545 EGDNVTTLES
-554 PYAQLKEGTPV
+554 YAQLKKGTPV
-565 NLTADIPDNARVT
+565 KLTADILEGKKFARWKVEKVADGTPVT
-578 GWKAEKIAAEG
+578 GLLDAE
-589 VTEVY
+589 TENTENTSFSMPE
-594 GVVDYDHENPET
+594 YDV
-606 AILTMPKGDLTVT
+606 IIT
-619 AEYEIIV
+619 AEYEEGTTV

-713 AVEQGLMNDAEDGK
+713 AVEQELLNDAEDGK

-739 CLTWENAKQKGLFD
+739 CLTWEKAKQKGLFDKTEA

>member
-1 MRFSAVFG
+1 
-9 MFLEIC
+9 
-15 FAFDSETDKTPKN
+15 
-28 STLFSVVLS
+28 
-37 LDTIGGGGV
+37 
-46 EWGKWAFFLIVPE
+46 
-59 KRRKRRTKTMRK
+59 MRK

-115 VLSHD
+115 SHRLD
-120 GGTINAG
+120 GGEIIGEGVANGTV
-127 HYIMESGNYTGGFT
+127 YTLSGNYTQGIT
-141 IDTTGDVTIDITGEV
+141 IETKQDITINIEGEV
-156 TVTGVVKFLHVTGT
+156 TVTGVAKFLHVTGT
-170 GKVII
+170 GKVTI

-181 VDQKIKMTTNCKTVD
+181 AAIKMTTNCEAVGG
-196 TEDTGIV
+196 DTGIV

-214 NGGDYYSV
+214 NGGDYYSE
-222 ETSNVVSAYSVF
+222 ETSNVWSTYSVF
-234 CVKDGSLKLNE
+234 CVKDGSLKLNK
-245 VTAEAGNRTG
+245 VIAEAGEWTR
-255 VVDCGKTNSSASV
+255 VVDCGVYKTSSLATV
-268 EIHGGSFKASGI
+268 EIHGGSFKASG
-280 DSEVI
+280 SNSGVI
-285 DCRYKGSVSI
+285 HCGNKGTMTI
-295 YNAKLE
+295 NNATLE
-301 MHNGGNYVLSAS
+301 MHNGGNYVLAAS
-313 GSSADLKIYNSTVVG
+313 GSSAELKIYNSTVVG
-328 ENENSCVTVQHGGS
+328 ENEHSCVTVQYGGS

-354 NQNYNGGL
+354 NRNYNGGL
-362 LYMLSGKATI
+362 LYMLSGEATI
-372 KDSNYVAEQNGVT
+372 KDSNYVAVQNGVT
-385 GILAQYLGF
+385 GILAQYKTIPG
-394 ASLNGPHKLTVENT
+394 LNGPHKLTVENT

-417 SFGYDPEG
+417 SFGYCPKG
-425 SDIKLKNVTFED
+425 SDIELKNVTFED
-437 NETDIY
+437 NKTDIY
-443 LKNDS
+443 LSNDS

-460 EGTKDTAGAITVQ
+460 EGTKDTTGAITVE
-473 VANPAE
+473 VAHPAE

-515 DADGE
+515 E
-520 YRYLTQREDD
+520 YRYLTKREGDNY
-530 KHFGLNTINA
+530 FGLNTIKA
-540 TATTG
+540 TATTV
-545 EGDDVITLG
+545 EGDNVTTLG
-554 PYAQLKEGTPV
+554 PYAQLKEDTPV
-565 NLTADIPDNARVT
+565 KLTADILEGKKFARWKVEKVADGTPVT
-578 GWKAEKIAAEG
+578 GLL
-589 VTEVY
+589 
-594 GVVDYDHENPET
+594 DPET
-606 AILTMPKGDLTVT
+606 ENTENTSFSMPEYDVIIT
-619 AEYEIIV
+619 AEYEDEITV

-713 AVEQGLMNDAEDGK
+713 AVEQGLLNDAEDGK

-739 CLTWENAKQKGLFD
+739 CLTWENAKQKGLFDKTEA

>member
-1 MRFSAVFG
+1 
-9 MFLEIC
+9 
-15 FAFDSETDKTPKN
+15 
-28 STLFSVVLS
+28 
-37 LDTIGGGGV
+37 
-46 EWGKWAFFLIVPE
+46 
-59 KRRKRRTKTMRK
+59 MRK

-95 ALEVGAGETTAAV
+95 ALEVGAADPAATV
-108 SEQEAAT
+108 SEQEAAK
-115 VLSHD
+115 SHRLD
-120 GGTINAG
+120 GGEKIGETFVKAYG
-127 HYIMESGNYTGGFT
+127 TVYTLSGNYTKGIT
-141 IDTTGDVTIDITGEV
+141 IETKQDITINIDDEVTI
-156 TVTGVVKFLHVTGT
+156 TGVAKFLHVTGT
-170 GKVII
+170 GKVTI

-181 VDQKIKMTTNCKTVD
+181 ADQNIKMKTDCDVMN
-196 TEDTGIV
+196 TGDTGIV

-214 NGGDYYSV
+214 NGGDYYS
-222 ETSNVVSAYSVF
+222 EEMSDADSTYSVF
-234 CVKDGSLKLNE
+234 CVKDGSLKLNA
-245 VTAEAGNRTG
+245 VTAEAGKRTD
-255 VVDCGKTNSSASV
+255 VVDCGETNSSATNSSASV

-280 DSEVI
+280 SSGVI
-285 DCRYKGSVSI
+285 DCNSKGTI
-295 YNAKLE
+295 YNATLE
-301 MHNGGNYVLSAS
+301 MHNGGNYVLDAI
-313 GSSADLKIYNSTVVG
+313 GSSAELKIYNSTVVG
-328 ENENSCVTVQHGGS
+328 ENENSCVTVQFGGS

-362 LYMLSGKATI
+362 LYMLSGEATI
-372 KDSNYVAEQNGVT
+372 KDSSYVTKQSGAT
-385 GILAQYLGF
+385 GILAQYLNF

-437 NETDIY
+437 NKTDIY
-443 LKNDS
+443 LSNDS

-492 QQSLKLTSKNDG
+492 QQNLKLTGKNDD
-504 WLIGYKKDADG
+504 WLIGYEKG
-515 DADGE
+515 ADGE
-520 YRYLTQREDD
+520 YRYLTQRKGNEYY
-530 KHFGLNTINA
+530 GLNTINA

-545 EGDDVITLG
+545 KGDNVTTLG

-565 NLTADIPDNARVT
+565 KLTADIPDNARVT
-578 GWKAEKIAAEG
+578 GWKVEKIAAEG
-589 VTEVY
+589 VIEVY

-606 AILTMPKGDLTVT
+606 ATLTMPNYDIFVT
-619 AEYEIIV
+619 AEYEDVIV

-656 GTGLYRILAM
+656 GTGLYRITQM

-675 IALAKLLWE
+675 LALAKLLWE
-684 RAGKPEPEST
+684 RAGKPEPENLT
-694 ALYSD
+694 DETLYSD
-699 ISAEDTDA
+699 MDAEDTDA

-713 AVEQGLMNDAEDGK
+713 AVEQGLLNDDDSVEGELK

-739 CLTWENAKQKGLFD
+739 CLTWEKAKQKGLFDQNTEA

>member
-1 MRFSAVFG
+1 
-9 MFLEIC
+9 
-15 FAFDSETDKTPKN
+15 
-28 STLFSVVLS
+28 
-37 LDTIGGGGV
+37 
-46 EWGKWAFFLIVPE
+46 
-59 KRRKRRTKTMRK
+59 MRK

-108 SEQEAAT
+108 SEQKAAT
-115 VLSHD
+115 PHPL
-120 GGTINAG
+120 GGGEKIGETFVKAYG
-127 HYIMESGNYTGGFT
+127 TVYTLSGNYTQSIT
-141 IDTTGDVTIDITGEV
+141 IETKQDITINIDDTVTI
-156 TVTGVVKFLHVTGT
+156 TGVAKFLDVTGT
-170 GKVII
+170 GKVTI

-181 VDQKIKMTTNCKTVD
+181 VDQNIKMTTDCNVMNTG
-196 TEDTGIV
+196 DTGVV
-203 YLDAAG
+203 YLEAAG

-214 NGGDYYSV
+214 NGGDYYSE
-222 ETSNVVSAYSVF
+222 ETSNVGSTYSVF

-245 VTAEAGNRTG
+245 VIAEAGESTK
-255 VVDCGKTNSSASV
+255 VVDCGVYQTSSLATV
-268 EIHGGSFKASGI
+268 EIQGGTFKAAGGNSG
-280 DSEVI
+280 VI
-285 DCRYKGSVSI
+285 DCGNKGTMTI
-295 YNAKLE
+295 NNTTLE
-301 MHNGGNYVLSAS
+301 MHNGGSYVLAVG
-313 GSSADLKIYNSTVVG
+313 GSSAELKIYNSTVVG
-328 ENENSCVTVQHGGS
+328 ENENSCVTVQSGGS

-354 NQNYNGGL
+354 NRNYNGGL

-372 KDSNYVAEQNGVT
+372 KDSNYVAEQSGVNGIRT
-385 GILAQYLGF
+385 SYMLYG
-394 ASLNGPHKLTVENT
+394 LNGPHKLTVENT

-425 SDIKLKNVTFED
+425 SDIKLKNVTFEN

-448 STPTNAP
+448 STPANAP
-455 QVELD
+455 QVKLD
-460 EGTKDTAGAITVQ
+460 KGTKDTAGAITVE
-473 VANPAE
+473 VENPAN
-479 GVQITTKTTGKDY
+479 GVQITTKTTDEDY
-492 QQSLKLTSKNDG
+492 QQNLKLASKNDD
-504 WLIGYKKDADG
+504 WLIGYKK

-520 YRYLTQREDD
+520 YRYLTQREGDEY
-530 KHFGLNTINA
+530 FGLNTINA

-545 EGDDVITLG
+545 EGDNATTLES
-554 PYAQLKEGTPV
+554 YAQLTEGTPV
-565 NLTADIPDNARVT
+565 KLTADIPGGKPCT
-578 GWKAEKIAAEG
+578 GWKVEKIAAEG
-589 VTEVY
+589 VTEVHDA
-594 GVVDYDHENPET
+594 GVIKYDPENPET
-606 AILTMPKGDLTVT
+606 ATLTMPDYDIFVT
-619 AEYEIIV
+619 AEYEEGATV
-626 DPGTSDTD
+626 DPGTGDSD

-656 GTGLYRILAM
+656 GTGLYRITQM
-666 DDVAMPTNR
+666 DDVAMPANR
-675 IALAKLLWE
+675 LALAKLLWE

-713 AVEQGLMNDAEDGK
+713 AVEQELLNDAEDGK

>member
-1 MRFSAVFG
+1 
-9 MFLEIC
+9 
-15 FAFDSETDKTPKN
+15 
-28 STLFSVVLS
+28 
-37 LDTIGGGGV
+37 
-46 EWGKWAFFLIVPE
+46 
-59 KRRKRRTKTMRK
+59 MRK

-127 HYIMESGNYTGGFT
+127 HYIMEGGNYTGGFT

-156 TVTGVVKFLHVTGT
+156 TVTGVFKFLHVTGT

-181 VDQKIKMTTNCKTVD
+181 VDQKIKMTTTFREVD

-234 CVKDGSLKLNE
+234 CVKDGSLKLNK
-245 VTAEAGNRTG
+245 VTAEAGNRTD

-280 DSEVI
+280 DSMVI
-285 DCRYKGSVSI
+285 DCNSKGTI
-295 YNAKLE
+295 YNATLE
-301 MHNGGNYVLSAS
+301 MHNGGNYVLTAS

-354 NQNYNGGL
+354 NKNYNGGL
-362 LYMLSGKATI
+362 LYMLSGEATI

-394 ASLNGPHKLTVENT
+394 AFLNGPHKLTVENT
-408 KIKGCENAL
+408 KIKGCKEAFNL
-417 SFGYDPEG
+417 EYDPEG
-425 SDIKLKNVTFED
+425 SDIKLKNVTFEN

-448 STPTNAP
+448 STPANAP

-460 EGTKDTAGAITVQ
+460 EGTKDTAGAITVE
-473 VANPAE
+473 VENPAN
-479 GVQITTKTTGKDY
+479 GVQITTKTTDEDY
-492 QQSLKLTSKNDG
+492 QQNLKLASKNDG

-515 DADGE
+515 E
-520 YRYLTQREDD
+520 YRYLTQREGDTY
-530 KHFGLNTINA
+530 FGLNTINA

-545 EGDDVITLG
+545 EGDNAATLES
-554 PYAQLKEGTPV
+554 YAQLTEGTPV
-565 NLTADIPDNARVT
+565 KLTADIPGGKPCT
-578 GWKAEKIAAEG
+578 GWKVEKIAAEG
-589 VTEVY
+589 VTEVHDA
-594 GVVDYDHENPET
+594 GVIKYDPENPET
-606 AILTMPKGDLTVT
+606 ATLTMPDYDIFVT
-619 AEYEIIV
+619 AEYEEGTTV
-626 DPGTSDTD
+626 DPGTGDSD

-713 AVEQGLMNDAEDGK
+713 AVEQELLNDAEDGK

>member
-1 MRFSAVFG
+1 
-9 MFLEIC
+9 
-15 FAFDSETDKTPKN
+15 
-28 STLFSVVLS
+28 
-37 LDTIGGGGV
+37 
-46 EWGKWAFFLIVPE
+46 
-59 KRRKRRTKTMRK
+59 MRK

-108 SEQEAAT
+108 SEQKAAT
-115 VLSHD
+115 PHPL
-120 GGTINAG
+120 GGGEKIGETFVKAYG
-127 HYIMESGNYTGGFT
+127 TVYTLSGNYTQSIT
-141 IDTTGDVTIDITGEV
+141 IETKQDITINIDDEVTI
-156 TVTGVVKFLHVTGT
+156 TGVAKFLDVTGT
-170 GKVII
+170 GKVTI

-181 VDQKIKMTTNCKTVD
+181 VDQKIKMTTDCNVMNTG
-196 TEDTGIV
+196 DTGVV
-203 YLDAAG
+203 YLEAAG

-214 NGGDYYSV
+214 NGGDYYSK
-222 ETSNVVSAYSVF
+222 ETSEVNSTYSVF

-245 VTAEAGNRTG
+245 VTAEAGERTH
-255 VVDCGKTNSSASV
+255 VIDCGGNSSASV
-268 EIHGGSFKASGI
+268 EIHGGNFKASGI
-280 DSEVI
+280 NSGGI
-285 DCRYKGSVSI
+285 DCRGKGSVSI
-295 YNAKLE
+295 YNAKVE
-301 MHNGGNYVLSAS
+301 SGNYVLAVG
-313 GSSADLKIYNSTVVG
+313 GSSAELKIYNSTVVG
-328 ENENSCVTVQHGGS
+328 ENENSCVTVQSGGS

-354 NQNYNGGL
+354 NRNYNGGL

-372 KDSNYVAEQNGVT
+372 KDSNYVAERNSVT
-385 GILAQYLGF
+385 GILAQYLAF
-394 ASLNGPHKLTVENT
+394 AFLNGPHKLTVENT
-408 KIKGCENAL
+408 KIKGCKKAFEL
-417 SFGYDPEG
+417 EYDREG
-425 SDIKLKNVTFED
+425 SDIELKNVTFED

-448 STPTNAP
+448 STPANAP

-460 EGTKDTAGAITVQ
+460 EGTKDTAGAITVE
-473 VANPAE
+473 VAYPAD

-492 QQSLKLTSKNDG
+492 QQNLKLTGKNDG
-504 WLIGYKKDADG
+504 WLIGYEKG
-515 DADGE
+515 ADGE
-520 YRYLTQREDD
+520 YRYLTQRKGD
-530 KHFGLNTINA
+530 KYFGLNTINA

-545 EGDDVITLG
+545 EGDNVTTLK

-565 NLTADIPDNARVT
+565 NLTADILEGKKFARWKVEKVADGTPVT
-578 GWKAEKIAAEG
+578 GLLDAE
-589 VTEVY
+589 TENTENTSFSMPE
-594 GVVDYDHENPET
+594 YDV
-606 AILTMPKGDLTVT
+606 IIT
-619 AEYEIIV
+619 AEYENEIVV
-626 DPGTSDTD
+626 DPGTGDSD

-713 AVEQGLMNDAEDGK
+713 AVEQELLNDAEDGK

>member
-1 MRFSAVFG
+1 
-9 MFLEIC
+9 
-15 FAFDSETDKTPKN
+15 
-28 STLFSVVLS
+28 
-37 LDTIGGGGV
+37 
-46 EWGKWAFFLIVPE
+46 
-59 KRRKRRTKTMRK
+59 MRK

-95 ALEVGAGETTAAV
+95 ALEVGAADPAATV
-108 SEQEAAT
+108 SEQKAAT
-115 VLSHD
+115 SYRLK
-120 GGTINAG
+120 GGETIDEDFVVANGAV
-127 HYIMESGNYTGGFT
+127 YTLSGNYSRG
-141 IDTTGDVTIDITGEV
+141 ISITTSKDITINIEGEV
-156 TVTGVVKFLHVTGT
+156 TVTGVAKFLHVTGT
-170 GKVII
+170 GKVTI

-181 VDQKIKMTTNCKTVD
+181 ANQNIKMKTDCDVMN
-196 TEDTGIV
+196 TGDTGIV

-214 NGGDYYSV
+214 NGGDYYSA
-222 ETSNVVSAYSVF
+222 ETSDVVSAYSVF
-234 CVKDGSLKLNE
+234 CVKDGSLKLNA
-245 VTAEAGNRTG
+245 VTAEAGNRTD
-255 VVDCGKTNSSASV
+255 VVDCGNSSASV

-280 DSEVI
+280 DSGVI
-285 DCRYKGSVSI
+285 DCNSKGTI
-295 YNAKLE
+295 YNATLE
-301 MHNGGNYVLSAS
+301 MHNGGAYVLAAS

-328 ENENSCVTVQHGGS
+328 ENEHSCVTVQHGGS

-354 NQNYNGGL
+354 NRNYHGGL
-362 LYMLSGKATI
+362 LYMLSGEATI
-372 KDSNYVAEQNGVT
+372 KDSNYVAKQNGVT
-385 GILAQYLGF
+385 GILAQYLVF
-394 ASLNGPHKLTVENT
+394 AFLNGPHKLTVENT

-448 STPTNAP
+448 ITPANAP

-460 EGTKDTAGAITVQ
+460 EGTKDTAGAITVE
-473 VANPAE
+473 VENPAN

-504 WLIGYKKDADG
+504 WLIGYKKDAD
-515 DADGE
+515 ADGE
-520 YRYLTQREDD
+520 YRYLTKREGNDYY
-530 KHFGLNTINA
+530 GLNTINA
-540 TATTG
+540 TATTS
-545 EGDDVITLG
+545 EGDNVTTLET
-554 PYAQLKEGTPV
+554 YAQVKEGTPV
-565 NLTADIPDNARVT
+565 NLTANAAPGGKKFARWKVEKVADGTPVT
-578 GWKAEKIAAEG
+578 GLLDAE
-589 VTEVY
+589 TENTENTSFSMPE
-594 GVVDYDHENPET
+594 YDV
-606 AILTMPKGDLTVT
+606 IIT
-619 AEYEIIV
+619 AEYEDEIIV

-656 GTGLYRILAM
+656 GTGLYRITQM

-713 AVEQGLMNDAEDGK
+713 AVEQELLNDAEDGK

-739 CLTWENAKQKGLFD
+739 CLTWENAKQKGLFDKTEA

>member
-1 MRFSAVFG
+1 
-9 MFLEIC
+9 
-15 FAFDSETDKTPKN
+15 
-28 STLFSVVLS
+28 
-37 LDTIGGGGV
+37 
-46 EWGKWAFFLIVPE
+46 
-59 KRRKRRTKTMRK
+59 MRK

-127 HYIMESGNYTGGFT
+127 HYIMEGGNYTGGFT

-156 TVTGVVKFLHVTGT
+156 TVTGVFKFLHVTGT

-181 VDQKIKMTTNCKTVD
+181 VDQKIKMTTTFREVD

-234 CVKDGSLKLNE
+234 CVKDGSLKLNK
-245 VTAEAGNRTG
+245 VTAEAGNRTD

-280 DSEVI
+280 DSKVI
-285 DCRYKGSVSI
+285 DCNSKGTI
-295 YNAKLE
+295 YNATLE
-301 MHNGGNYVLSAS
+301 MHNGGNYVLTAS

-354 NQNYNGGL
+354 NKNYNGGL
-362 LYMLSGKATI
+362 LYMLSGEATI
-372 KDSNYVAEQNGVT
+372 KDSNYVAKQNGVT

-394 ASLNGPHKLTVENT
+394 AFLNGPHKLTVENT

-437 NETDIY
+437 NKTDIY
-443 LKNDS
+443 LSNDS
-448 STPTNAP
+448 STLTNAP

-460 EGTKDTAGAITVQ
+460 EGTKDTAGAITVE

-504 WLIGYKKDADG
+504 WLIGYEKDADG

-520 YRYLTQREDD
+520 YRYLTQREGD
-530 KHFGLNTINA
+530 KYFGLNTIDA

-545 EGDDVITLG
+545 EGDNVTTLE
-554 PYAQLKEGTPV
+554 PYAQVKEGTPV
-565 NLTADIPDNARVT
+565 NLTANAAPGGKKFARWKVEKVADGTPVT
-578 GWKAEKIAAEG
+578 GLLDAE
-589 VTEVY
+589 TENTENTSFSMP
-594 GVVDYDHENPET
+594 DYDV
-606 AILTMPKGDLTVT
+606 IIT
-619 AEYEIIV
+619 AEYEEGATV

-713 AVEQGLMNDAEDGK
+713 AVEQELLNDAEDGK

-739 CLTWENAKQKGLFD
+739 CLTWENAKQKGLFDKTEA

>member
-1 MRFSAVFG
+1 
-9 MFLEIC
+9 
-15 FAFDSETDKTPKN
+15 
-28 STLFSVVLS
+28 
-37 LDTIGGGGV
+37 
-46 EWGKWAFFLIVPE
+46 
-59 KRRKRRTKTMRK
+59 MRK

-108 SEQEAAT
+108 SEQEAAK
-115 VLSHD
+115 SHRLE
-120 GGTINAG
+120 GGEIIGEDVANGAVYTL
-127 HYIMESGNYTGGFT
+127 SGNYSRG
-141 IDTTGDVTIDITGEV
+141 ISITTSKDITINIEGEV
-156 TVTGVVKFLHVTGT
+156 TVTGVDKFLDVTGT
-170 GKVII
+170 GKVTI

-181 VDQKIKMTTNCKTVD
+181 AAIKMTTNGEAVGTVV
-196 TEDTGIV
+196 TGIV

-214 NGGDYYSV
+214 NGGDYYSA
-222 ETSNVVSAYSVF
+222 ETSDVNSSYSVF
-234 CVKDGSLKLNE
+234 CVKDGSLKLNA
-245 VTAEAGNRTG
+245 VTAEAGNRTD
-255 VVDCGKTNSSASV
+255 VVGCGETNSSASV
-268 EIHGGSFKASGI
+268 EIHGGSFKASG
-280 DSEVI
+280 SNSGVI

-295 YNAKLE
+295 YNATLE
-301 MHNGGNYVLSAS
+301 MHNGGNYVLDAI

-354 NQNYNGGL
+354 NRNYNGGL
-362 LYMLSGKATI
+362 LYMLSGEATI
-372 KDSNYVAEQNGVT
+372 KDSNYVAKQNGVT
-385 GILAQYLGF
+385 GIFAQYLGF
-394 ASLNGPHKLTVENT
+394 AFLNGPHKLTVENT
-408 KIKGCENAL
+408 KIKGCEKAFEL
-417 SFGYDPEG
+417 DYDPEG

-437 NETDIY
+437 NETDLY
-443 LKNDS
+443 LKNS
-448 STPTNAP
+448 TETPTDAP

-479 GVQITTKTTGKDY
+479 GVQITTKTTGEDY
-492 QQSLKLTSKNDG
+492 QQNLKLTSKNDD
-504 WLIGYKKDADG
+504 WLIGYEKG
-515 DADGE
+515 ADGE
-520 YRYLTQREDD
+520 YRYLTQRKDD
-530 KHFGLNTINA
+530 KYFGLNTIDA

-545 EGDDVITLG
+545 EGDNVTTLE
-554 PYAQLKEGTPV
+554 PYAQVKENTEV
-565 NLTADIPDNARVT
+565 TLTANILEGKQFFHWKVEKVT
-578 GWKAEKIAAEG
+578 ANSVEDVSEKVKI
-589 VTEVY
+589 
-594 GVVDYDHENPET
+594 DYKDPENPET
-606 AILTMPKGDLTVT
+606 ATLTMPNYDIFVT
-619 AEYEIIV
+619 AEYEEGATV
-626 DPGTSDTD
+626 DPGTSDSD

-713 AVEQGLMNDAEDGK
+713 AVEQELLNDAEDGK

-739 CLTWENAKQKGLFD
+739 CLTWEKAKQKGLFDKTEA

>member
-1 MRFSAVFG
+1 
-9 MFLEIC
+9 
-15 FAFDSETDKTPKN
+15 
-28 STLFSVVLS
+28 
-37 LDTIGGGGV
+37 
-46 EWGKWAFFLIVPE
+46 
-59 KRRKRRTKTMRK
+59 MRK

-95 ALEVGAGETTAAV
+95 ALEVGAADPAATV
-108 SEQEAAT
+108 SEQKAAT
-115 VLSHD
+115 SHRLE
-120 GGTINAG
+120 GGKIIDEGFVEANGTV
-127 HYIMESGNYTGGFT
+127 YTLSGNYTQG
-141 IDTTGDVTIDITGEV
+141 ISITTSKDITINIEGEV

-170 GKVII
+170 GKVTI

-181 VDQKIKMTTNCKTVD
+181 AAIKMTTNCEAVD
-196 TEDTGIV
+196 TIDSGIV

-214 NGGDYYSV
+214 NGGDYYSE
-222 ETSNVVSAYSVF
+222 ETSDVVSTYSVF

-245 VTAEAGNRTG
+245 VIAEAGNLTS
-255 VVDCGKTNSSASV
+255 VVDCGVYTTSSLATV
-268 EIHGGSFKASGI
+268 EIQGGTFKAAGRNSG
-280 DSEVI
+280 VI
-285 DCRYKGSVSI
+285 DCGNKGTMTI
-295 YNAKLE
+295 NNATLE
-301 MHNGGNYVLSAS
+301 MHNGGNYVLAVV
-313 GSSADLKIYNSTVVG
+313 GSSAELKIYNSTVVG
-328 ENENSCVTVQHGGS
+328 ENENSCVTVQFGGS

-347 CEFTSVG
+347 CKFTSVG

-362 LYMLSGKATI
+362 LFMLSGEATI
-372 KDSNYVAEQNGVT
+372 KDSSYVAKQSGVNGIRTSYMFYV
-385 GILAQYLGF
+385 
-394 ASLNGPHKLTVENT
+394 SKGPHKLTVENT
-408 KIKGCENAL
+408 EIKGCEKAFEL
-417 SFGYDPEG
+417 DYDPEG

-437 NETDIY
+437 NETDLY
-443 LKNDS
+443 LKNS
-448 STPTNAP
+448 TKTPTNAP

-460 EGTKDTAGAITVQ
+460 EGTKDTAGAITVE
-473 VANPAE
+473 VAYPAE
-479 GVQITTKTTGKDY
+479 GVQITTKTTGEDY
-492 QQSLKLTSKNDG
+492 QQNLKLTSKNDD
-504 WLIGYKKDADG
+504 WLIGYEKG
-515 DADGE
+515 ADGE
-520 YRYLTQREDD
+520 YRYLTQRKDD
-530 KHFGLNTINA
+530 NSYGLNTIDA

-545 EGDDVITLG
+545 EGDNVTTLE
-554 PYAQLKEGTPV
+554 PYAQVKENTEV
-565 NLTADIPDNARVT
+565 TLTANILEGKQFYHWKVEKVT
-578 GWKAEKIAAEG
+578 ADSVEDVSEKVKI
-589 VTEVY
+589 
-594 GVVDYDHENPET
+594 DYKDPENPET
-606 AILTMPKGDLTVT
+606 ATLTMPNYDIFVT
-619 AEYEIIV
+619 AEYKEGATV

-713 AVEQGLMNDAEDGK
+713 AVEQELLNDAEDGK

-739 CLTWENAKQKGLFD
+739 CLTWEKAKQKGLFDKTEA

>member
-1 MRFSAVFG
+1 
-9 MFLEIC
+9 
-15 FAFDSETDKTPKN
+15 
-28 STLFSVVLS
+28 
-37 LDTIGGGGV
+37 
-46 EWGKWAFFLIVPE
+46 
-59 KRRKRRTKTMRK
+59 MRK

-95 ALEVGAGETTAAV
+95 ALEVGAADPAATV
-108 SEQEAAT
+108 SEQKAAT
-115 VLSHD
+115 SHRLE
-120 GGTINAG
+120 GGKIIDEGFVEANGTV
-127 HYIMESGNYTGGFT
+127 YTLSGNYTQG
-141 IDTTGDVTIDITGEV
+141 ISITTSKDITINIEGEV
-156 TVTGVVKFLHVTGT
+156 TVTGVDKFLDVTGT
-170 GKVII
+170 GKVTI

-181 VDQKIKMTTNCKTVD
+181 AAIKMTTNGEAVGTV
-196 TEDTGIV
+196 DTGIV

-214 NGGDYYSV
+214 NGGDYYSA
-222 ETSNVVSAYSVF
+222 ETSDVNSSYSVF
-234 CVKDGSLKLNE
+234 CVKDGSLKLNA
-245 VTAEAGNRTG
+245 VTAEAGNRTD
-255 VVDCGKTNSSASV
+255 VVDCGETNSSASV

-280 DSEVI
+280 SSGVI

-295 YNAKLE
+295 YNATLE
-301 MHNGGNYVLSAS
+301 MHNGGNYVLDAI
-313 GSSADLKIYNSTVVG
+313 GSSAELKIYNSTVVG
-328 ENENSCVTVQHGGS
+328 ENENSCVTVQFGGS

-362 LYMLSGKATI
+362 LYMLSGEATI
-372 KDSNYVAEQNGVT
+372 KDSSYVTKQSGAT
-385 GILAQYLGF
+385 GILAQYLNF

-408 KIKGCENAL
+408 KIKGCEKAFEL
-417 SFGYDPEG
+417 DYDPEG

-437 NETDIY
+437 NKTDIY
-443 LKNDS
+443 LSNDS
-448 STPTNAP
+448 STLTNAP

-460 EGTKDTAGAITVQ
+460 EGTKDTAGAITVE
-473 VANPAE
+473 VAYPAE

-492 QQSLKLTSKNDG
+492 QQNLKLTGKNDD
-504 WLIGYKKDADG
+504 WLIGYEK

-520 YRYLTQREDD
+520 YRYLTQRKDD
-530 KHFGLNTINA
+530 KYFGLNTINA

-545 EGDDVITLG
+545 EGDNVTTLK

-565 NLTADIPDNARVT
+565 KLTADILDNARVT
-578 GWKAEKIAAEG
+578 GWKVEKIAAEG
-589 VTEVY
+589 VIEVY
-594 GVVDYDHENPET
+594 DVVDYDHENPET
-606 AILTMPKGDLTVT
+606 ATLTMPDYDIFVT
-619 AEYEIIV
+619 AEYKEGATV

-713 AVEQGLMNDAEDGK
+713 AVEQELLNDAEDGK

-739 CLTWENAKQKGLFD
+739 CLTWENAKQKGLFDKTEA